1 VDLTPDRRKTDEG
14 VYMTRLKIVEL
25 VSGITLLAFVGGL
38 FGPGPLV
45 PGLGPGFDQLGVVIA
60 LVVFASAGLWLFK
73 TWEPNIWGD
82 SRSTDRSAEEILRER
97 VAKRCSRD
105 AR

>member
-1 VDLTPDRRKTDEG
+1 
-14 VYMTRLKIVEL
+14 MTRLKIVEL
-25 VSGITLLAFVGGL
+25 ISGITLLAFVGGL

-73 TWEPNIWGD
+73 IREPDIWGD
-82 SRSTDRSAEEILRER
+82 SRPPTVRLRRFCGNE
-97 VAKRCSRD
+97 
-105 AR
+105 

>member
-1 VDLTPDRRKTDEG
+1 
-14 VYMTRLKIVEL
+14 MTRLKIVEL

-38 FGPGPLV
+38 FGPGAFV

-73 TWEPNIWGD
+73 IREPDIWGD
-82 SRSTDRSAEEILRER
+82 SRPPTVRLRRFCGNE
-97 VAKRCSRD
+97 
-105 AR
+105 

>member
-1 VDLTPDRRKTDEG
+1 VDLTPGRRKTDEG

-25 VSGITLLAFVGGL
+25 VSGITLLAFVEGL

-73 TWEPNIWGD
+73 IREPDIWGD
-82 SRSTDRSAEEILRER
+82 SRPPTVRLRRFCGNE
-97 VAKRCSRD
+97 
-105 AR
+105 